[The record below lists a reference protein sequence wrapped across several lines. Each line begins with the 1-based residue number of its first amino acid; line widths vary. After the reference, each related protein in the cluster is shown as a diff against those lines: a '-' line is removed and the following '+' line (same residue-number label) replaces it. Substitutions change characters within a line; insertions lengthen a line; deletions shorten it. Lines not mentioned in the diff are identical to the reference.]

1 MRNDAGSG
9 GRHRDPRRRLACRP
23 GDQSLREQTI
33 VVTDSKITSVEK
45 GYQPAERY
53 GAEAR
58 LVDLKDRFVLPGL
71 IDLHK
76 HISMPLDADRETVE
90 SETRLALMTA
100 AIAKATLDAGV
111 TTVRDIGRQRRRDL
125 RRA

>member
-1 MRNDAGSG
+1 MPIPAT
-9 GRHRDPRRRLACRP
+9 
-23 GDQSLREQTI
+23 QSLREQTI
-33 VVTDSKITSVEK
+33 VVTDGKITSVEK

-76 HISMPLDADRETVE
+76 HISMPLDADRGDGGIRDATGVDDRGDRE
-90 SETRLALMTA
+90 S
-100 AIAKATLDAGV
+100 DVGC
-111 TTVRDIGRQRRRDL
+111 RRHH
-125 RRA
+125 RA

>member
-1 MRNDAGSG
+1 MMQALAVVIVIHAGG
-9 GRHRDPRRRLACRP
+9 LLVDP
-23 GDQSLREQTI
+23 GEESLREQTI
-33 VVTDSKITSVEK
+33 VVADGKITSVVK

-76 HISMPLDADRETVE
+76 HISMPLDADRET
-90 SETRLALMTA
+90 LNP
-100 AIAKATLDAGV
+100 
-111 TTVRDIGRQRRRDL
+111 RRDW
-125 RRA
+125 R